1 MTKDLYVGI
10 YNLITNSIEVK
21 KNRKEDL
28 VKVIIDLSECQKDTA
43 FQTALNNL
51 KKAESELSQL
61 EVLLENFTNEI
72 QEP

>member
-28 VKVIIDLSECQKDTA
+28 VKVIIDLSECQKDIA

>member
-1 MTKDLYVGI
+1 MTKNLYVGI
-10 YNLITNSIEVK
+10 YNQLTNSIEIE

-28 VKVIIDLSECQKDTA
+28 VKVIIDLSECQTDIA

-51 KKAESELSQL
+51 KKTESKLLQL

>member
-10 YNLITNSIEVK
+10 YNLIVNNIETK

-28 VKVIIDLSECQKDTA
+28 VKVIIDLSECQKDVA

-51 KKAESELSQL
+51 KKTEFELSQL
-61 EVLLENFTNEI
+61 RALLENFINEI

>member
-10 YNLITNSIEVK
+10 YNLITNNIETK

-28 VKVIIDLSECQKDTA
+28 VKVIIDLSECQRDVA

>member
-1 MTKDLYVGI
+1 MTKNLYVDI
-10 YNLITNSIEVK
+10 YNLITNNIETK

-28 VKVIIDLSECQKDTA
+28 VKVIIDLSECQKDVA

-51 KKAESELSQL
+51 KKVESELSQL
-61 EVLLENFTNEI
+61 EILMENFTNEI